1 MIDRNRSCAAGSS
14 FAGPAQRLDE
24 TQNGGQRR
32 AQLVADIGDE
42 VAAHFLGLAQMG
54 DVGEMQK
61 KRIAARR
68 APPRRPAPPSHP
80 QRGDA
85 HPELRAPALSANS
98 NRASPG
104 VPSACTVSIRP
115 RIDGCRRTVA

>member
-14 FAGPAQRLDE
+14 RAGPAQRLDE
-24 TQNGGQRR
+24 AQNGGQRR

-61 KRIAARR
+61 KRVTRGACA
-68 APPRRPAPPSHP
+68 PRRPVPRRPRSAVM
-80 QRGDA
+80 RTRNCV
-85 HPELRAPALSANS
+85 LPALSASS
-98 NRASPG
+98 NRASPA

-115 RIDGCRRTVA
+115 RIDGCRNTVA